1 MDYLSGFPVL
11 VFGKIGANEMRRQ
24 PAIVMQERQNDLG
37 SLFLPSQIYDEHVR
51 IVFDII
57 SRRAYEMFERR
68 GRVHGHDWEDWYKAE
83 SALLQVV
90 TNEVSDS
97 GDAFNTIV
105 NIADYN
111 PLDLKISA
119 EPRCLR
125 ICGCADDENHK
136 TEISGRTLAYP
147 RAFLLSYKFP
157 VPIDPTDTSA
167 EIRSDLLEVRL
178 PKTTGS
184 AEVSN

>member
-1 MDYLSGFPVL
+1 
-11 VFGKIGANEMRRQ
+11 MRRQ
-24 PAIVMQERQNDLG
+24 PAIVMQEGQNDLG
-37 SLFLPSQIYDEHVR
+37 SLFVPSQIYDEHVR

-119 EPRCLR
+119 EPQSLR

-136 TEISGRTLAYP
+136 TEISGHTLAYP

-157 VPIDPTDTSA
+157 VPIDPTDASA

-184 AEVSN
+184 PEVSN